1 MRSWLILSGVLWSTA
16 SLAVPVW
23 TWVDE
28 AGRKHFS
35 DRPVPGAR
43 RIELG
48 SAPVISLRSPSTP
61 AAPASAPDA
70 TDSTAAVPAYTA
82 FAIAS
87 PVDGQT
93 LWNIAGRLDVTVE
106 LAPAL
111 QPGHRLHLDLD
122 GRRIE
127 LAGAG
132 PTLSVADVYRG
143 RHTLS
148 AVIVNDRDDDVLR
161 SPGVTFTVQ
170 QTSILN
176 PGNPQ
181 NRR

>member
-1 MRSWLILSGVLWSTA
+1 MLYSTA
-16 SLAVPVW
+16 SLAAPVW

-28 AGRKHFS
+28 TGLRHFS

-43 RIELG
+43 LIEPG
-48 SAPVISLRSPSTP
+48 SAPVVSLRPPSPPTSGGSVP
-61 AAPASAPDA
+61 DAPDSRA
-70 TDSTAAVPAYTA
+70 TEPAYTA

-93 LWNIAGRLDVTVE
+93 LWNTGGGLEVLVE
-106 LAPAL
+106 LTPAL
-111 QPGHRLHLDLD
+111 QPGHRLDVDLD

-127 LAGAG
+127 LGGDG
-132 PTLSVADVYRG
+132 PKLTVPDVYRG
-143 RHTLS
+143 LHTLH
-148 AVIVNDRDDDVLR
+148 AVIVNDRDEAVLR

-176 PGNPQ
+176 PNNPQ
-181 NRR
+181 GRR